1 MMDQSQM
8 EKDGEGEGEGEGGC
22 GDGAGEGMLINSLR
36 NCSFEK
42 KKEEKNN
49 TVSHGFI

>member
-8 EKDGEGEGEGEGGC
+8 EKDGEGEGGC
-22 GDGAGEGMLINSLR
+22 GDGAGEDMLINSLR

-42 KKEEKNN
+42 RRRK
-49 TVSHGFI
+49 TIPWGRASR

>member
-8 EKDGEGEGEGEGGC
+8 EKDGEGAGRRGEGGC
-22 GDGAGEGMLINSLR
+22 GDGAGEDMLINSLR

-42 KKEEKNN
+42 RKRK
-49 TVSHGFI
+49 TIP

>member
-8 EKDGEGEGEGEGGC
+8 EKDGGWGGGC
-22 GDGAGEGMLINSLR
+22 GDGAGEDMLINSLR

-42 KKEEKNN
+42 KKKKRK
-49 TVSHGFI
+49 TIP